1 MCCVSLCHVFNLNKK
16 TINAVNT
23 HGLSGF
29 TCTHSQTMNS
39 KFYIPHSAKPCV
51 VLKFLIYGLTELGQ
65 VHTDNSLT
73 ECVNL

>member
-1 MCCVSLCHVFNLNKK
+1 MQSILMDYQDLPVL
-16 TINAVNT
+16 I
-23 HGLSGF
+23 
-29 TCTHSQTMNS
+29 THSQTMNS

-65 VHTDNSLT
+65 VHTDNSLA